1 MSVFK
6 RLSNVAKGK
15 IKEIGR
21 NLGEIDPFGDGDDPE
36 VDPPKPPPGQR
47 ARPTEDKVAILDRLK
62 SEGLLT
68 EEEYAAKRALLDE
81 SASDEDDAPSPRKPM
96 KRNL

>member
-15 IKEIGR
+15 IREIGR
-21 NLGEIDPFGDGDDPE
+21 NLGEIDPFADGDDPE
-36 VDPPKPPPGQR
+36 IEPPTPPAPR
-47 ARPTEDKVAILDRLK
+47 RDAASTDDKVAILDRLK
-62 SEGLLT
+62 AEGLLSD
-68 EEEYAAKRALLDE
+68 EEYDAKRALLDE
-81 SASDEDDAPSPRKPM
+81 SEAADDAPSPRKPM